1 MKQRRRLL
9 TEPSPPQA
17 RSSRR
22 RCDPGLRHSLTE
34 THGPV
39 EVCMTVAPGSSLHE
53 SLESGDDLP
62 DLQGLAAEVITAREA
77 IGGDLREI
85 VALIEQEEG
94 ART

>member
-1 MKQRRRLL
+1 
-9 TEPSPPQA
+9 
-17 RSSRR
+17 
-22 RCDPGLRHSLTE
+22 
-34 THGPV
+34 
-39 EVCMTVAPGSSLHE
+39 MTVAPGSSLHE